1 MRHLTSPYNLIYL
14 VLWWIIT
21 VSFLAFL
28 AALILRLI
36 FNYSD
41 PNPFG
46 KIGRFSYYLKKKTD
60 RFVYPSARFLA
71 NFRVDTRLAP
81 ILTFL
86 IAGVLSYFALSIFY
100 ETFWVIQQLS
110 EAKITGNVKAFIGFA
125 LYGLLDVLI
134 LFIFIRFI
142 ASWFVFSSNAFLN
155 FVYRVTEPVLS
166 PFRKIIP
173 TIGMFDISAMIVL
186 ILISFLQTIVLSIF
200 VRS

>member
-1 MRHLTSPYNLIYL
+1 M
-14 VLWWIIT
+14 
-21 VSFLAFL
+21 
-28 AALILRLI
+28 RLI

-46 KIGRFSYYLKKKTD
+46 KIGRFSYHLKKKTD
-60 RFVYPSARFLA
+60 KFVYPSARFLA

-81 ILTFL
+81 ILTLL

-100 ETFWVIQQLS
+100 ETFWVIQQLT
-110 EAKITGNVKAFIGFA
+110 EAQLAGNVKAFVGFA
-125 LYGLLDVLI
+125 LYGLLDILI

-142 ASWFVFSSNAFLN
+142 ASWLVFTSNAFLS

-200 VRS
+200 VRSG